1 MTKTKFNKM
10 VNKVHGNRATLK
22 EVLDFLN
29 EDDPESIVS
38 IGADIGA
45 GYFYIGTVKG
55 FYEYDNDSLEASAKK
70 LAISRCESAK
80 KAYKCMFHRLPKL
93 VKEDPKHISIVPT
106 CCVNAAEEYRK
117 MAVLCDQYK
126 DAYEWAT
133 KYKKISDR
141 KAVDF
146 RKRDGEV
153 GYAIILEG
161 TGIPG
166 RTYWFLKEVGSN
178 REIGEDDD

>member
-1 MTKTKFNKM
+1 
-10 VNKVHGNRATLK
+10 
-22 EVLDFLN
+22 
-29 EDDPESIVS
+29 
-38 IGADIGA
+38 
-45 GYFYIGTVKG
+45 
-55 FYEYDNDSLEASAKK
+55 
-70 LAISRCESAK
+70 
-80 KAYKCMFHRLPKL
+80 
-93 VKEDPKHISIVPT
+93 
-106 CCVNAAEEYRK
+106 

-146 RKRDGEV
+146 RKRDAEV

-166 RTYWFLKEVGSN
+166 RAYWFLKEVGSN
-178 REIGEDDD
+178 GEIAEDNN